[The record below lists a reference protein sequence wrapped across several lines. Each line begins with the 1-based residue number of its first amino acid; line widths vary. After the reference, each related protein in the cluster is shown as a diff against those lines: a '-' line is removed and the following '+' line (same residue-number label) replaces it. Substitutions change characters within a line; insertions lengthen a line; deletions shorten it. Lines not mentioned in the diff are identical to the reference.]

1 MKLVPITDARTKV
14 TVCLNP
20 NFIVAVS
27 DRDGAAV
34 VHLTSETEVVTTVD
48 LDTVL
53 GLLAD
58 ASD

>member
-1 MKLVPITDARTKV
+1 
-14 TVCLNP
+14 
-20 NFIVAVS
+20 
-27 DRDGAAV
+27 